1 MESDDIEIVVKALRS
16 VPEQK
21 LLLIELANRV
31 GVKKGDL
38 DYERLQDMQ
47 PEVHLALSQAQAY
60 AAETA
65 KALQALVNLKALEE

>member
-1 MESDDIEIVVKALRS
+1 MESEDIEKVVEALRS

-21 LLLIELANRV
+21 LLLIELANKVAVR
-31 GVKKGDL
+31 KGDL
-38 DYERLQDMQ
+38 DYQQLQAIQ

-65 KALQALVNLKALEE
+65 KALQALINLKALEE